1 MDQPGLDAGMHR
13 QALRGLGRINRVSGT
28 ARHFWPAIEQLS
40 NQLGGRPVR
49 VLDVACGGG
58 DVAITLS
65 EIAWRRSVPIEV
77 RGCDLSPTAL
87 AYARESAD
95 RRGAEVGFFEHD
107 AHENR
112 LPECDAIV
120 CSLFLHHLSD
130 SQALKFLGALR
141 NSAGRIVQI
150 SDLIRSPLGYALAMI
165 GCRLLTRSKIVHT
178 DGPRSVA
185 AAFTFA
191 EAAALV
197 ARSSL
202 RDASMVRH
210 FPQRFHLTWR
220 PS

>member
-1 MDQPGLDAGMHR
+1 MDQPGLDSRLHR
-13 QALRGLGRINRVSGT
+13 QALRGLGRINLISAT

-40 NQLGGRPVR
+40 NRLAGRPVR
-49 VLDVACGGG
+49 VLDVACAGG
-58 DVAITLS
+58 DVAIKLS
-65 EIAWRRSVPIEV
+65 EIARRRGVAIEV

-87 AYARESAD
+87 GYARESAD
-95 RRGAEVGFFEHD
+95 RRRAKVGFFEHD
-107 AHENR
+107 VLENR
-112 LPECDAIV
+112 LPECDVIV

-130 SQALKFLGALR
+130 SQAMKFLDALR
-141 NSAGRIVQI
+141 TSAGWVVQV
-150 SDLIRSPLGYALAMI
+150 SDLMRSPLGYAFAMI
-165 GCRLLTRSKIVHT
+165 GCRLLTLSKIVHT
-178 DGPRSVA
+178 DGPRSVE